1 MEIKRDYQFEYDL
14 LIESWNGTTACK
26 PYRSPSESRNSERWW
41 SRDATAELPSG
52 ILHACLLANR
62 AIRALDT
69 LLTDGMGQAI
79 DELIADA
86 KVANEDV
93 QEGRSIAACRE
104 TARLSA

>member
-1 MEIKRDYQFEYDL
+1 
-14 LIESWNGTTACK
+14 
-26 PYRSPSESRNSERWW
+26 
-41 SRDATAELPSG
+41 
-52 ILHACLLANR
+52 
-62 AIRALDT
+62 
-69 LLTDGMGQAI
+69 MGQAI